1 MKLRNMLIAAFICIS
16 LNSFSQQVI
25 NGFAMPES
33 VTSDGKRFF
42 VSNQGQD
49 FSSRDSDGFISEI
62 SADGKLV
69 ELKFAPIESVL
80 HAPKGMAIEHNILY
94 VADLERVLGFD
105 INTRKTVFE
114 LSIPKAIMLNDI
126 CLLENGF
133 IGITDTY
140 SGNIYKVNTRTKSFE
155 IIGNIPTI
163 NGISFNKNTNQLAV
177 CTNGK
182 TLGEGAVYIK
192 TGNEDFRQLPNIS
205 NGFFDGIV
213 WIDDSRLLL
222 SDWVTF
228 PTKGYGKLWFY
239 DLKNQQAEMLLTE
252 ESIADIYYDSATQKI
267 YMPQMQKNK
276 VIITDKKEL
285 ETVNK
290 EKYNRLYQYGIA
302 DAFVGGL
309 YRGTLP
315 LKDLKLKGDFG
326 LGAPDM
332 LDGELTILDG
342 KVYQT
347 KATGE
352 TVEPENDFKTSMSFV
367 TFFKADTVF
376 NVENAVG
383 EKALWEQISE
393 VLKNKN
399 AMYAIKITGKFDHIK
414 TRAFPSVKNEPFPVI
429 TTIFDTQKFF
439 EFSDTQGI
447 LVGYHL
453 PEYLNGINSKGFH
466 YHFLSS
472 NKTQGGHVLDFTA
485 RNLTIEIAEM
495 KSFELN
501 IPTDKYFQNFKFD
514 TKDNEALKRVEQ
526 GK

>member
-1 MKLRNMLIAAFICIS
+1 MKVRNILTVVFICIGLS
-16 LNSFSQQVI
+16 SFSQQII
-25 NGFAMPES
+25 NGFATPES

-62 SADGKLV
+62 SPDGKLI
-69 ELKFAPIESVL
+69 ELKFAPTKGVL
-80 HAPKGMAIEHNILY
+80 HAPKGMTIENGILY
-94 VADLERVLGFD
+94 VADLERVVGFD
-105 INTRKTVFE
+105 ISTRKTVFE
-114 LSIPKAIMLNDI
+114 LVIPQATVLNDI
-126 CLLENGF
+126 CRLENGF
-133 IGITDTY
+133 INITDTY

-155 IIGNIPTI
+155 IIGNISAV
-163 NGISFNKNTNQLAV
+163 NGISFNKSTNQIAV

-182 TLGEGAVYIK
+182 MLGEGSVYIK

-205 NGFFDGIV
+205 NGFFDGIE
-213 WIDDSRLLL
+213 WIDDTHLLI

-228 PTKGYGKLWFY
+228 PTKGYGKLWIY

-252 ESIADIYYDSATQKI
+252 ESIADIFYNPATQKI
-267 YMPQMQKNK
+267 YMPQMLKNK

-285 ETVNK
+285 EMNHKQQYNK
-290 EKYNRLYQYGIA
+290 LYQYGVA

-309 YRGTLP
+309 YKGTLP
-315 LKDLKLKGDFG
+315 LKELKFKGDFV

-332 LDGELTILDG
+332 LDGELTMLDG

-352 TVEPENDFKTSMSFV
+352 TVEPDDNFKTSMLFT
-367 TFFKADTVF
+367 TFFKADTVITI
-376 NVENAVG
+376 ENPIG
-383 EKALWEQISE
+383 EKALWEQISKE
-393 VLKNKN
+393 LKNKN

-414 TRAFPSVKNEPFPVI
+414 TRAFPPIKDEPFPVI
-429 TTIFDTQKFF
+429 TSIFNTQKFF
-439 EFSDTQGI
+439 EFSNTQGTLI
-447 LVGYHL
+447 GYHL

-466 YHFLSS
+466 FHFLSS
-472 NKTQGGHVLDFTA
+472 DKSQGGHVLDFTGKD
-485 RNLTIEIAEM
+485 LKIEIAEV
-495 KSFELN
+495 KSFELE
-501 IPTDKYFQNFKFD
+501 IPTDKDFQNFKFD